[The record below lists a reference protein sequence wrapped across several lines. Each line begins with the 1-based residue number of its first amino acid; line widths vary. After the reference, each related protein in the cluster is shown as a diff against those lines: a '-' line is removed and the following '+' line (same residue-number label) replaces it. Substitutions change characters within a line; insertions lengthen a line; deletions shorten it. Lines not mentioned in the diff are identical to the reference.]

1 MSAKIRPET
10 VRERIAL
17 SYSLLGRADA
27 ALKSGAKKYA
37 PIHHIIK
44 GKLQR
49 GLLDGSMK
57 MRSLYDDEKVKMTV
71 PQACY
76 YCGSVKNLCADHLIP
91 KMRGGPDSPDNL
103 ICACRSC
110 NSSKGAKDMLAW
122 MRVKNRF
129 PPILLLRRYM
139 KIVAKYCN
147 ARGILDMPLDEVDSV
162 QDMPFDL
169 RLLPTEFPP
178 LHTLTRWIYPRGS
191 EERVVR

>member
-1 MSAKIRPET
+1 MSVKRNKSEPTT
-10 VRERIAL
+10 VRELIAL

-27 ALKSGAKKYA
+27 ALCHGAQKYA
-37 PIHHIIK
+37 PLHHIIK
-44 GKLQR
+44 AKLQR

-57 MRSLYDDEKVKMTV
+57 MRSLYDDEKLKMTV

-91 KMRGGPDSPDNL
+91 KMKGGPDSPENL

-122 MRVKNRF
+122 MRIKNRF

-139 KIVAKYCN
+139 KIVAKYCDV
-147 ARGILDMPLDEVDSV
+147 RGILDMPLDELDDV

-178 LHTLTRWIYPRGS
+178 LHTLKRWIYPP
-191 EERVVR
+191 ETQD